1 MLASAIPLILLA
13 SAFIVI
19 CCDPELRDAE
29 PVATNKHAGSD
40 EGTAALLLFAAALAF
55 G

>member
-1 MLASAIPLILLA
+1 MLSGTIPLLILA

-29 PVATNKHAGSD
+29 PVAGKRAGPDKSPGAYFLD
-40 EGTAALLLFAAALAF
+40 AALAAF
-55 G
+55 A

>member
-1 MLASAIPLILLA
+1 MLACAIPLVLLA

-29 PVATNKHAGSD
+29 PVAGAKRAEAG
-40 EGTAALLLFAAALAF
+40 ERAGAYLLGAALAAF